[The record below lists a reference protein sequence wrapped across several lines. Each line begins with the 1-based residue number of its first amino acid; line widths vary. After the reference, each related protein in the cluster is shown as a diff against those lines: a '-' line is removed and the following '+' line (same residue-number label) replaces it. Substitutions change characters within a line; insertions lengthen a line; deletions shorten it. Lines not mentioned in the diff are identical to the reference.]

1 MKEIRA
7 SRGIGLGAG
16 LFVAA
21 MVTASLIAILFLGW
35 RVVGLP
41 FAPFDIFDWTTR
53 VLPGRVIG
61 LGIGTMVAVI
71 GALHL
76 GPTAETAKMAE
87 QAMAIIG
94 LFVTGLVVGTILF
107 AVVRAVRGRYADGL
121 GLVFGLVVG
130 LPVALISHS
139 VGQTAATPPIANA
152 LWIVAV
158 FLIWGLVLGRASR
171 RLIQATGTATVSVQE
186 GDEAAASV
194 ERIDRRR
201 FLVRLGGATAAI
213 TVVGAVVGELAEA
226 KRRKM
231 MSTVGTRG
239 RWSATNALPNAGAAV
254 KPVPGTRPEFTPLE
268 RHYRIDINTIPP
280 AVNEEQWRLNITG
293 LVEKP
298 LALTLDELRRYEP
311 LHQFITLRCIS
322 NPVGGDLIGTTRW
335 TGVSLQRLL
344 PDLRLKPGASHLKMH
359 AADGFFEVVPIETI
373 KADERVMLTYAWDGV
388 PLLTEHGFPL
398 RIYIPNVCGMK
409 QPKWITAIE
418 VIGDWEPGYW
428 VVRGWNKEAV
438 MEATSV
444 IDVVGMDMDI
454 IQADQRKM
462 IVPIGGIAHT
472 GARGVS
478 KVELQVDNGPWQPA
492 LLRTPLS
499 HLTWVIWRYEWP
511 FQHGNHTFTVRC
523 WDGQGVPQIVAQAP
537 PEPNGAT
544 GLDSKTQMF

>member
-139 VGQTAATPPIANA
+139 VGQTATTPPIANA

-201 FLVRLGGATAAI
+201 FLVRLGGASAAI

-231 MSTVGTRG
+231 MSTVGTRE

-280 AVNEEQWRLNITG
+280 AVNEEHWRLNITG

-344 PDLRLKPGASHLKMH
+344 PDLRLKPGASHLKML
-359 AADGFFEVVPIETI
+359 AADGFFEVVSLETI
-373 KADERVMLTYAWDGV
+373 TADERVMLTYAWDGA
-388 PLLTEHGFPL
+388 PLLREHGFPL

-418 VIGDWEPGYW
+418 AIDHWEPGYW
-428 VVRGWNKEAV
+428 VMRGWDKEAV
-438 MEATSV
+438 MKATSV

-472 GARGVS
+472 GARGAS
-478 KVELQVDNGPWQPA
+478 KVELQVDNGPWEPT

-499 HLTWVIWRYEWP
+499 ALTWVIWRYEWP

-544 GLDSKTQMF
+544 GLYSKTQMF

>member
-1 MKEIRA
+1 M
-7 SRGIGLGAG
+7 GLGAG

-21 MVTASLIAILFLGW
+21 MVTAALIAILYLGW
-35 RVVGLP
+35 TVIGLP
-41 FAPFDIFDWTTR
+41 FAPFDVFDWMTR
-53 VLPGRVIG
+53 VLPGPVIVF
-61 LGIGTMVAVI
+61 GINTMVGLI
-71 GALHL
+71 HGLHL
-76 GPTAETAKMAE
+76 GPTATTAKAAE
-87 QAMAIIG
+87 QAMGIIG
-94 LFVTGLVVGTILF
+94 LFITGLVAGTILYG
-107 AVVRAVRGRYADGL
+107 VIRALRGRYADRL

-139 VGQTAATPPIANA
+139 VGQTATTPPIANA
-152 LWIVAV
+152 FWIVAV

-171 RLIQATGTATVSVQE
+171 RLIPTGGTAAIPAQE
-186 GDEAAASV
+186 GGEATVSV

-201 FLVRLGGATAAI
+201 FLVRLGGSAAAI

-226 KRRKM
+226 KHRKM

-280 AVNEEQWRLNITG
+280 TINEQQWRVNVSG
-293 LVEKP
+293 LVEQP

-344 PDLRLKPGASHLKMH
+344 PDLRLKPGASHLKMR

-418 VIGDWEPGYW
+418 VIDDWEPGYW
-428 VVRGWNKEAV
+428 VVRGWDKEAV
-438 MEATSV
+438 MKATSV
-444 IDVVGMDMDI
+444 IDVVGMDMNI
-454 IQADQRKM
+454 IEADQRKM
-462 IVPIGGIAHT
+462 VVPIGGIAHT

-537 PEPNGAT
+537 PEPSGAT
-544 GLDSKTQMF
+544 GLYSKTQMF